1 MSKKQFY
8 KKKAQD
14 NKKIANERIE
24 ILFVEAEKVFPDD
37 KILSNRYVEMA
48 RKISMKYNV
57 SLSSEQKRR
66 FCKHCYSYL
75 VPSVNSR
82 VRVRDKM
89 VVNYCLV
96 CKRFNKF
103 GYSKDKSNSQG

>member
-14 NKKIANERIE
+14 NKKIAKERIA
-24 ILFVEAEKVFPDD
+24 ILFSEAEKVFPSD
-37 KILSNRYVEMA
+37 KTLADRYVELA
-48 RKISMKYNV
+48 RKISMKFNV
-57 SLSSEQKRR
+57 RFTSEQKRR

-89 VVNYCLV
+89 IVNYCLV

-103 GYSKDKSNSQG
+103 GYSTPK